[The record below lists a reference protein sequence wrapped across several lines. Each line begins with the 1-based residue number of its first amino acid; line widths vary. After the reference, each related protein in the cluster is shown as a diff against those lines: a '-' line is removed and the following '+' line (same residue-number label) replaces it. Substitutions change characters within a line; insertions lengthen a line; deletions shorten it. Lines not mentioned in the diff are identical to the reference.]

1 MIVRTPQNWF
11 RTLFIWDGSVLQS
24 ITPQLL
30 FMFVVSTLALFTDG
44 HLFGDKVPLNVG
56 PFTLLGVALAIFLG
70 FRNSASYD
78 RYWEARKMWG
88 NVMIAARALTSQVV
102 NYIAPDT
109 AAFDR
114 MLFVKRLIAAVYAL
128 NHQLRETDPHAD
140 LTHLLS
146 AEDLSRVAHWQYRP
160 IGLLDQ
166 LRAML
171 TQAQRQGALSD
182 TQLWMCDAQI
192 NELAAM
198 VGGCERI
205 ATTPLPFPY
214 GVLLHRTVY
223 AYCLLLPFGLVD
235 SIGVATPLISV
246 FVSYTLLALEAIA
259 SELADPFGKAP
270 NHLALDAMT
279 RNVER
284 SLLEL
289 CDEAVPSP
297 MPVGKNYQ
305 LT

>member
-11 RTLFIWDGSVLQS
+11 RTLFVLDGSVLPS
-24 ITPQLL
+24 IAPQLL

-44 HLFGDKVPLNVG
+44 RFFGHKVPLNME

-88 NVMIAARALTSQVV
+88 NVLIAARALTSQVI
-102 NYIAPDT
+102 NYVPRD
-109 AAFDR
+109 AAGFDR
-114 MLFVKRLIAAVYAL
+114 MLFVKRLIAAAYAL
-128 NHQLRETDPHAD
+128 KHQLRNTEPHAD
-140 LTHLLS
+140 LSHLLS
-146 AEDLSRVAHWQYRP
+146 AEDLIRVAHWQYRP
-160 IGLLDQ
+160 TGLLDQ

-171 TQAQRQGALSD
+171 AEAQRQGALSD

-192 NELAAM
+192 NELATM

-205 ATTPLPFPY
+205 ATNPLPFPY

-223 AYCLLLPFGLVD
+223 IYCLLLPFGLVD
-235 SIGVATPLISV
+235 SIGVVTPLISV
-246 FVSYTLLALEAIA
+246 FVSYTLFALEAIA
-259 SELADPFGKAP
+259 SELAEPFGKAP

-279 RNVER
+279 RNIER

-289 CDEAVPSP
+289 CGKAVPSP
-297 MPVGKNYQ
+297 IPVGADYR